1 MYQESFIR
9 NNPAKFVGTAWVNV
23 DDLKGFL
30 SAREVRLNIY
40 GAAFKCGHDFLMR
53 VITDG

>member
-9 NNPAKFVGTAWVNV
+9 NNPAKFVDTAWVNV

-40 GAAFKCGHDFLMR
+40 TSYDLFLMR
-53 VITDG
+53 ET